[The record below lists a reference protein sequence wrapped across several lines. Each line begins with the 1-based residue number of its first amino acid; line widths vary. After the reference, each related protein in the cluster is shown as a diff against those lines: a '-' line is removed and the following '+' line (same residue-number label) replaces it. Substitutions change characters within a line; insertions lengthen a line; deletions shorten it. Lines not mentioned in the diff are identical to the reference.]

1 MWSNFVRAILVMGV
15 ALSSCAALPTVPPSP
30 NAIAGTQVVSARR
43 SYQDVDPAQL
53 KTMLANKDFLLINVH
68 VPFEGNIAQ
77 TDQSIAYD
85 AIELNAD
92 QLPSDKST
100 KIVLYCRSGRMSAEA
115 AQTLVALGYDNVWN
129 LAGGMNAWQSAGY
142 SLERR

>member
-1 MWSNFVRAILVMGV
+1 MWSNFARAILVMGV
-15 ALSSCAALPTVPPSP
+15 ALSSCAALPTVTPSP
-30 NAIAGTQVVSARR
+30 KVIAGTQVVSAKR
-43 SYQDVDPAQL
+43 SYRDIDPAQL
-53 KTMLANKDFLLINVH
+53 KAMLANKNFLLINVH

-85 AIELNAD
+85 TIELNAD

-115 AQTLVALGYDNVWN
+115 AQSLVALGYDNVWN
-129 LAGGMNAWQSAGY
+129 LAGGMNAWQAAGY